1 MVTVLNMDI
10 NNYVLTQEEQASV
23 KETVFQD
30 RVKILHDYLLT
41 TALPATLICSSIL
54 LVGLYDHSS
63 KTVLVSW
70 YVAILAVSLLR
81 IGLLWLYKRNP
92 ANGRLHLNLFIL
104 GSTIAAVVWG
114 YAGVA
119 LISLNNINDLILT
132 LVIIAGITA
141 GASQTL
147 QASRAANF
155 MFIIFATLPISV
167 SLVLED
173 QRIYLVLSMAIFSY
187 MIFMLELAQKGFI
200 QLSDSMRLRHINTLL
215 VSRLTDTNSHLLNE
229 ISEHIKTQEELDY
242 LATHDNLT
250 ELPNRHHFQTL
261 FNRALTRSQ
270 TKSGKFT
277 VLFIDIDHFK
287 SVNDSYGHYTGDALL
302 YQVAGR
308 LKKNLRSNDT
318 IARVGGDEFVI
329 LLEHTQDGEEFIEE
343 FVNRLHRAFSTPFHV
358 HKHTLTVTLS
368 MGISIYPDDGE
379 TKNVLLKKA
388 DIALYRAKD
397 KGRNRTEF
405 YEHA

>member
-1 MVTVLNMDI
+1 MDI
-10 NNYVLTQEEQASV
+10 NKYVLTQEEQASV
-23 KETVFQD
+23 KESVFQD

-41 TALPATLICSSIL
+41 TALPATFICASIL
-54 LVGLYDHSS
+54 LVGLYDHGS
-63 KTVLVSW
+63 KTLLVSW
-70 YVAILAVSLLR
+70 YVAILTVSLLR
-81 IGLLWLYKRNP
+81 IGLLWLYRRHP
-92 ANGRLHLNLFIL
+92 TNGRLHLNLFIL

-114 YAGVA
+114 YAGIA

-155 MFIIFATLPISV
+155 MFIVIATLPMSV
-167 SLVLED
+167 SLIMEN
-173 QRIYLVLSMAIFSY
+173 QRIYLVLSLGIFSY

-200 QLSDSMRLRHINTLL
+200 QLSDSMRLRHINTFL

-261 FNRALTRSQ
+261 FNLALTRAQ
-270 TKSGKFT
+270 KKAGKFT
-277 VLFIDIDHFK
+277 VMFIDIDHFK
-287 SVNDSYGHYTGDALL
+287 SINDSYGHYTGDALL

-308 LKKNLRSNDT
+308 LKKNLRANDT

-329 LLEHTQDGEEFIEE
+329 LLEHMRDGDEFIDE
-343 FVNRLHRAFSTPFHV
+343 FVNRLHRAFSIPFHV
-358 HKHTLTVTLS
+358 NKHTLTVTLS
-368 MGISIYPDDGE
+368 MGISVYPDDGE
-379 TKNVLLKKA
+379 SKNVLLKKA

-405 YEHA
+405 YENA